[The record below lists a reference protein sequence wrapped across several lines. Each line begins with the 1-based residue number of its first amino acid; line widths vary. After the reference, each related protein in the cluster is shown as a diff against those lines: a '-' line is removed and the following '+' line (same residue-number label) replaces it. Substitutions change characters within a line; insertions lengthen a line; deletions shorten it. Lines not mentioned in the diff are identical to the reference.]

1 MGFLEWRVWDRLDA
15 LDRRVGIK
23 PITPERRRG
32 LGVVFLATV
41 LTLAMLNFIERDW
54 AGGLFALGVAVVGTG
69 AVFVASRARSRRA
82 TRR

>member
-32 LGVVFLATV
+32 LGVVVLATL
-41 LTLAMLNFIERDW
+41 LTLAMLDFIERDW

-69 AVFVASRARSRRA
+69 AVYVASRASRRA